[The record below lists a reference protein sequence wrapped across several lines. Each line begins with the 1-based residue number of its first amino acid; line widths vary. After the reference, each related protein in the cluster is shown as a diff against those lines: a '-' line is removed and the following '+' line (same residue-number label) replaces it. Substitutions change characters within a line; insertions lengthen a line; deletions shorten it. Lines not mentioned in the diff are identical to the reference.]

1 MHKSFFLILL
11 LIVSVFVYL
20 WQQNTSIRFA
30 YKISTLQAE
39 YNNIISENDNL
50 RLKINSMLA
59 LEKMYK
65 IAKERNFITADE
77 QNIVYIE

>member
-1 MHKSFFLILL
+1 MHKSFFFILL
-11 LIVSVFVYL
+11 LVISFFVYL

-30 YKISTLQAE
+30 YKISALQTE

-65 IAKERNFITADE
+65 IAKERNFVVADG
-77 QNIVYIE
+77 QNTVYIE

>member
-1 MHKSFFLILL
+1 MHKSFFFILL
-11 LIVSVFVYL
+11 LIISVFVYL
-20 WQQNTSIRFA
+20 WQQNTSLRFA
-30 YKISTLQAE
+30 YKISALQTE
-39 YNNIISENDNL
+39 YNNIIAENDNL

-65 IAKERNFITADE
+65 IAKDKNFITADE

>member
-1 MHKSFFLILL
+1 MPKSFLLILL
-11 LIVSVFVYL
+11 LIISVFIYL

-30 YKISTLQAE
+30 YKINALQTE

-65 IAKERNFITADE
+65 IAKERNLITAGE
-77 QNIVYIE
+77 QNTIYIE

>member
-1 MHKSFFLILL
+1 MHKPFFLILL
-11 LIVSVFVYL
+11 LIVSVFIYL
-20 WQQNTSIRFA
+20 WQQNTSVRFA
-30 YKISTLQAE
+30 YKISALQTE

-65 IAKERNFITADE
+65 IAKDRNFIVADE
-77 QNIVYIE
+77 QNTVYIE